1 MDHNR
6 IADLKQYHPVLR
18 LLAADS
24 APLVLGFLFNTFVA
38 AERRAIGLREA
49 ETLLD
54 DYLFGLRQSADEEN
68 YPRRAIDYLNQWASD
83 DTGWIR
89 KYLPETG
96 DEPLVDIT
104 PATEKAIE
112 WLQSLE
118 AQNFI
123 GTESRLLTIIE
134 LLRGIV
140 AGAETDSDR
149 RLAELERRKAEIED
163 EIAQVARGQ
172 FEPFDDRQITERTM
186 QAEDTARKLL
196 RDFRQVEDNFRALDR
211 ATRQRIATGNAT
223 KGNTLDAIFADH
235 GAIRDSDQ
243 GRSFR
248 AFWELLL
255 SAQSKSELVE
265 LIERTLQLAPL
276 QQRSGPLANL
286 LGDLQ
291 QAGGSVTRTLM
302 RLNEQ
307 LRRYLDD
314 RLLAEQR
321 RIGELIGEIEQIA
334 GQVSD
339 NPPDDKAFM
348 RIASRRP
355 TIDDIPSRQLF
366 VPPEPVRLD
375 SDSIALG
382 DADVGLGA
390 LFDQT
395 VIDLA
400 QLHTRIQT
408 ALSSRDRVRLPEL
421 IEVHPLEHGVAELVG
436 YLHLA
441 HQDEYALVD
450 EKYLDRITISNS
462 RKTVDLPRVI
472 YTKQP

>member
-1 MDHNR
+1 MNHDR
-6 IADLKQYHPVLR
+6 IADLKQHHPVLR

-24 APLVLGFLFNTFVA
+24 APLILGFLHQVFVA
-38 AERRAIGLREA
+38 EERRAMGWREA
-49 ETLLD
+49 QTRLD
-54 DYLFGLRQSADEEN
+54 DYLFALRNQLGEDS
-68 YPRRAIDYLNQWASD
+68 YPRGAADYLNQWAGD
-83 DTGWIR
+83 EAGWIR
-89 KYLPETG
+89 KYLPDAG

-118 AQNFI
+118 GGSFV
-123 GTESRLLTIIE
+123 GTESRLLTVIE

-140 AGAETDSDR
+140 AGAETDSSR
-149 RLAELERRKAEIED
+149 RLQELERRKAEIEA
-163 EIAQVARGQ
+163 EIEQVSRGQ
-172 FEPFDDRQITERTM
+172 FQPFDDRQIIERTM

-211 ATRQRIATGNAT
+211 ATRQRIATSEAA
-223 KGNTLDAIFADH
+223 KGDTLDAIFADH

-255 SAQSKSELVE
+255 SAQSKRELVE
-265 LIERTLQLAPL
+265 LIEQTLTLAPL

-321 RIGELIGEIEQIA
+321 RIGELIGEIEQLA
-334 GQVSD
+334 GQLSD

-348 RIASRRP
+348 QIASRRP
-355 TIDDIPSRQLF
+355 GIDDLPSRQLY
-366 VPPEPVRLD
+366 VPREPVRLD
-375 SDSIALG
+375 TDAITLG
-382 DADVGLGA
+382 DADVDLDA

-400 QLHTRIQT
+400 LLHGRIQT
-408 ALSSRDRVRLPEL
+408 ALAKADRIGLPEL
-421 IEVHPLEHGVAELVG
+421 LESHPLEHGVAELVG

-441 HQDEYALVD
+441 HQDRHALVD
-450 EKYLDRITISNS
+450 ETRLDHITINNS
-462 RKTVDLPRVI
+462 HKTVELPRVI
-472 YTKQP
+472 YTRPS